1 MVAGG
6 GAAVVVVVVVV
17 VGFTT
22 VWKVVGT
29 LVDTGAVVVGA
40 GEVGAGPDDAPSHTL
55 GPGIG

>member
-1 MVAGG
+1 MVAAG
-6 GAAVVVVVVVV
+6 GAAMVV

-29 LVDTGAVVVGA
+29 VVDTGAVVDGA
-40 GEVGAGPDDAPSHTL
+40 GEVGAGPDDAPSQTL